1 LLAAEATK
9 LGSGVASRQRGS
21 LDSRL
26 LPLLAAPTS
35 IAPQPGLFLSDT
47 DTAAA
52 LFLSTNFSSLPAVSN
67 LTLLPSDGPFALPAY
82 FNSSSCYL
90 TRLSSLY
97 SASLPANSQ
106 LRINATETRRGNTA
120 WQNQH
125 EQTRRQWRI
134 DGLAAAS
141 NYTAWLSTADSAD
154 AAAPKV
160 LWPAIKLRTKS
171 GESFRGRVI
180 RCRS

>member
-1 LLAAEATK
+1 MEVTK
-9 LGSGVASRQRGS
+9 LGSGVALCQRGS
-21 LDSRL
+21 LDSCSP
-26 LPLLAAPTS
+26 PLSAAPTS

-52 LFLSTNFSSLPAVSN
+52 LFLSTNFSLLPAVSN
-67 LTLLPSDGPFALPAY
+67 LALLPSDGPFALPAY

-120 WQNQH
+120 WQNRH

-154 AAAPKV
+154 AAASKV

-171 GESFRGRVI
+171 GESFRGRAI
-180 RCRS
+180 RCRG